1 MRTVL
6 LSSVAALA
14 LTFATGSLSPAHA
27 QAAAPSPGDT
37 TAPQDQSA
45 PPDQSAAPGQSG
57 PATSTP
63 VKHHHRMRHTADSSN
78 MSGSGSD
85 HWAHQPGTGESGPAS
100 TRASNIDSADTHSD
114 IAPHLPE
121 PAVGPGAGPDKLLQ
135 AAQAALAAHH
145 TGTAQQALEMAETR
159 LLDRSTP
166 VGSANQPD
174 DNQRVEAVASARK
187 ALASG
192 DTHGAEK
199 AIQTAMAGGGD
210 GMGQGSMNQGGGNGA
225 ATSSGGGNGASPGG
239 QVPAQSNP
247 GSP

>member
-27 QAAAPSPGDT
+27 QAAAPSPSDT
-37 TAPQDQSA
+37 TAPDQSA
-45 PPDQSAAPGQSG
+45 PPDQSAASDPSA
-57 PATSTP
+57 PAAATP
-63 VKHHHRMRHTADSSN
+63 VKHHHRLRHANEASADSA
-78 MSGSGSD
+78 GSD

-100 TRASNIDSADTHSD
+100 TRASNIDAADTHSD

-121 PAVGPGAGPDKLLQ
+121 PAVGAGAGPDKLLE
-135 AAQAALAAHH
+135 AAQAAIAAHH

-199 AIQTAMAGGGD
+199 AIQTAMAGGGE
-210 GMGQGSMNQGGGNGA
+210 GMGQ
-225 ATSSGGGNGASPGG
+225 GGGNGASPGA
-239 QVPAQSNP
+239 QVPVQSTP
-247 GSP
+247 GPQ